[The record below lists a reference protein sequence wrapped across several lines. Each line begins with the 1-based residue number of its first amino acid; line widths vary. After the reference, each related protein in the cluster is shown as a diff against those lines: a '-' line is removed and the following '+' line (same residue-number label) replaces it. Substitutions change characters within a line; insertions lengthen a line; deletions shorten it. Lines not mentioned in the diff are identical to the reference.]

1 MKKKLS
7 LFISFYNNLQK
18 SWKFFKVLITLIIW
32 VAIAYFVY
40 EEKDQFLQI
49 FTQSPL
55 EWKWLLYSMMLLSI
69 NIGFE
74 AFKWYW
80 MVKKFYPSLGY
91 WKAYQAILTGSASAF
106 ITPQKIG
113 DYVGRLLYIPPKSR
127 VSATIAT
134 VLDRFSQL
142 GATFIFTI
150 FATFYLQFSSF
161 YIIIIFLITLIF
173 HIALW
178 NASRCFF
185 YISHLVPKI
194 AFLNDTFHQIPIS
207 LQVFTSFLSVG
218 RFVVFLA
225 QYILIFKAFG
235 IYQDNLWALCCLTF
249 FIKSLVPSV
258 AFSELGIREGV
269 AIWIFNTYS
278 NIEEAIVFQVTFILF
293 IINTLIPATIGSLLI
308 KNVKI

>member
-1 MKKKLS
+1 MKKKFS
-7 LFISFYNNLQK
+7 LFIALYNKLQK
-18 SWKFFKVLITLIIW
+18 SWKFLKFLITLIIW
-32 VAIAYFVY
+32 AAIAYFIY

-49 FTQSPL
+49 STQSHL
-55 EWKWLLYSMMLLSI
+55 EWKWLLFSLMLLSI
-69 NIGFE
+69 NIGLE

-80 MVKKFYPSLGY
+80 MVKKFYPSLSYG
-91 WKAYQAILTGSASAF
+91 KAYQAILTGSASAF

-113 DYVGRLLYIPPKSR
+113 DYVGRLLYIPPKNR

-150 FATFYLQFSSF
+150 FATFYLSFSSF
-161 YIIIIFLITLIF
+161 YIVVLFFITILFHLI
-173 HIALW
+173 LW
-178 NASRCFF
+178 NTRFWFS
-185 YISHLVPKI
+185 YMSHFVPKI
-194 AFLNDTFHQIPIS
+194 AFLNDTLHQISIS
-207 LQVFTSFLSVG
+207 LQIFTSFLSVG
-218 RFVVFLA
+218 RFGIFLT
-225 QYILIFKAFG
+225 QYILLFKAFG

-249 FIKSLVPSV
+249 FIKSLVPSI

-278 NIEEAIVFQVTFILF
+278 NIDEVIVFQVTFILF

-308 KNVKI
+308 KNGKI